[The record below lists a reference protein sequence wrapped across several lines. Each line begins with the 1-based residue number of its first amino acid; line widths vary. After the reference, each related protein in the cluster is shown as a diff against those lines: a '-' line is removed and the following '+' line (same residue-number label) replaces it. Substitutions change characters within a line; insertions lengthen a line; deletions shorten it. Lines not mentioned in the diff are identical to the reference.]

1 MYACMYVCIYVY
13 IYIYIYTYIYIYIL
27 KRHYKEIEKSLL
39 HKGMMVKKYQ
49 YLKALT
55 LAS

>member
-1 MYACMYVCIYVY
+1 MYVCIYVNV
-13 IYIYIYTYIYIYIL
+13 YIYIL

-39 HKGMMVKKYQ
+39 HKGMMVKKYEN
-49 YLKALT
+49 LKALT